1 MSAFHQLQ
9 DVNLVIMGLMQT
21 IDAIPTQGGEE
32 EGLIEEVYHL
42 LEQVNARL
50 QPYREPDEP
59 VEHPHKRMEDC

>member
-1 MSAFHQLQ
+1 MSAYHQLQ

-21 IDAIPTQGGEE
+21 IDAIPTQKGEE

-59 VEHPHKRMEDC
+59 NYHPHKRMEDC